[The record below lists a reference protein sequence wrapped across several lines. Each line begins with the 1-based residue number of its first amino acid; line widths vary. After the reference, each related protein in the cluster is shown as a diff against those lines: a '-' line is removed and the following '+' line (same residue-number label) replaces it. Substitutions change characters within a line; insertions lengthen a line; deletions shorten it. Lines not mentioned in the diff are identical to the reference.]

1 MQLAKILQ
9 GAFREGAKL
18 LTKKVAYF
26 GPLIFVGPTPILP
39 SRSLSTLTLRQEISE
54 QEQQSKLH
62 VFIQVVEKSFLQLP
76 IQTYI

>member
-1 MQLAKILQ
+1 MQLAKIVQ

-26 GPLIFVGPTPILP
+26 GPLVFGGPTPILP

-54 QEQQSKLH
+54 QEQQSKL
-62 VFIQVVEKSFLQLP
+62 FIQVVEKSFLQLP